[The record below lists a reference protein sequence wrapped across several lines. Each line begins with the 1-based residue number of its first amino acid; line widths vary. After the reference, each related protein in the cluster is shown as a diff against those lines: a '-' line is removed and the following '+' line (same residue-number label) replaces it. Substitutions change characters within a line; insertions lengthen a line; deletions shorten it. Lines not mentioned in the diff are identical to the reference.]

1 MGLLNE
7 EEDAPENG
15 VFPDIGC
22 CEQNPSGYSE
32 SAGQDF
38 GAWLLSLGRVSSVNI
53 ASLNEACVSVTT
65 PSTGICS
72 PGKTIKYSLVKPDQ
86 S

>member
-1 MGLLNE
+1 
-7 EEDAPENG
+7 
-15 VFPDIGC
+15 
-22 CEQNPSGYSE
+22 
-32 SAGQDF
+32 
-38 GAWLLSLGRVSSVNI
+38 LGRVSSVNI

-86 S
+86 SGCLHPSAPAEH